1 MNADE
6 PPYLT
11 IGTDVSAKYRG
22 AFCEAKVKKIMR
34 QLKCKVTFKN
44 SLGSAVLPE
53 DQVRGVPKVGAK
65 VEAKHPEKKSI
76 LDAIINKVLDQSLYT
91 VVFDDGDETTLRRTS
106 LCLKS
111 GRHFAESETLD
122 QLPLTNPEHFGN
134 PVVGSKA
141 KRKRR
146 STLNSSSIEDLS
158 SDEESPPRKVQKP
171 KLKDK
176 DPDLGKVVRIDMGD
190 RRKKDSW
197 FPGLIVAPSAQDSLK
212 INTKEE
218 YLIRSFRDGKYYQ
231 SSKKDV
237 KEFQQDINIS
247 KIENTSLKA
256 AVEKAFQFIQN
267 ETLPPQ
273 WDWDVLGLNS
283 TSAEEDDNELESESS
298 DDEPSEE
305 KDHFVAQLYKFMDD
319 RGTPINIAPTVGNRD
334 LNLYKLFKTVH
345 KLGGFN
351 KVSSQNM
358 WKIVLSKMGLPPSVH
373 ATPNQMR
380 SAYKRFLH
388 SFEDFN
394 RKLGCTMVTTSRSS
408 RVRHRSERHRIF
420 IHPKDREVSELK
432 ATGKETLGKS
442 EKQKKR
448 EFKEEENQNEEIEK
462 GRLSR
467 SQTLAKDEDLSN
479 DNEKQPVKEDR
490 RPRTREEAKREK
502 SASPN
507 KQETLFSPKAEKR
520 EKDNVKKS
528 DGKRDTLVSEND
540 TKEERS
546 SVKEEKQLK
555 DVKNEKSVKLMKQD
569 EKNLKQIKV
578 EKLTKSKRDN
588 KNLKEEKVEEKE
600 DKFLKEKITKGKR
613 KVTEKR
619 NDLLQKVAKKQLE
632 KPKVVEDDKPHQ
644 LEDEN
649 DNAQGKK
656 LEGRLEL
663 GDRVKVK
670 YGSGKQQKIYEAKI
684 TKIET
689 DAGEKQYSVHYTGWN
704 VRYDEWVKRRR
715 IIEKITE
722 KITTSKVKK
731 ANQLKGVQGANT
743 PATRGRPPGL
753 SVARLPSHSSPSTS
767 SRRSS
772 TSSSPSVSGR
782 GRSTRSD
789 RNSLSESPFVYG
801 LTTKRQTRHRSGI
814 SVTSQNDVCQETDES
829 DEEEYASEIEVE
841 AQDDD
846 QLEESVKKTDELEPV
861 FIEDE
866 LSLSEVNES
875 DHKCKVEQSEACSD
889 YEINENIFQDSSEED
904 KKNISIKAEE
914 ELEIQ
919 EDCPQDKNESLKSLS
934 NVKIKQKVLKRR
946 SKLRKEKCEDVV
958 TDIFEN
964 YINIEDSSS
973 TGTPGTPSI
982 KDVEE
987 DCDKDLTKFKADEDW
1002 QDKSD
1007 SSDSTCNLKDKA
1019 RQEEKYYALAVE
1031 ENIVLKCDNFST
1043 SNNCE
1048 NDVIANVDE
1057 QQDVEESSNINEEQ
1071 EYEDFSQE
1079 PDVANEDLPTL
1090 INTGKSSTGESNIMK
1105 LSQSQPFEIE
1115 EGRVEI
1121 RSSDK
1126 ECMSNSSS
1134 DKEDF
1139 TPSNVDGEC
1148 ALQLKGD
1155 VKEEEVGEVMKSV
1168 SAITSDVVKSDTEVT
1183 TIKSE
1188 VNDSWEPIEEVFEK
1202 PISEQ
1207 KNDMEKEYLTDSGT
1221 LVVAKSSSVEDVINI
1236 CSNEVEKDKM
1246 VSDNFKE
1253 LEAKKEGK
1261 KKKLKVS
1268 KLGRKDDGTDADEG
1282 KPKEGKGRSKKK
1294 KVELEDSEV
1303 VEGKGKMKKGKDKK
1317 KGKKV
1322 KSDGDIELG
1331 GGKQEYSHSE
1341 SGRVKKKD
1349 VEDPEKLKKKE
1360 NETMESEKAKRKEKK
1375 KKTSKV
1381 EVKEEDTMELD
1392 KTKKEKKKLK
1402 KNKDGVTQK
1411 KPKKKKKG
1419 KTDNDVMDTDDE
1431 KNDSAET
1438 SVDNEK
1444 IGRATKKEKKK
1455 KKAKMKDA
1463 PPPEEE
1469 QDTVYDEVLQKT
1481 EKSLFEESDI
1491 YIPNIK
1497 DNEVVDDNTET
1508 IEEAAFLLCEEKV
1521 PASPVAGDSMN
1532 PSYEHQPQSVVPSTE
1547 VPESSRSEDIHQQL
1561 ICSLT
1566 SAAATVLSFSKSVA
1580 RAPLSDPPNKHDSAV
1595 LDNTPPTTPG
1605 SVGSVSSNSPPY
1617 EQEGSSAESARYS
1630 RDSVEEESD
1639 SYQGDA
1645 KNIEVPLN
1653 EDSCSRTDS
1662 ICSNASS
1669 GFVDKSKS
1677 LSSTSKK
1684 NKQPSCISEDASPAK
1699 KKKKNNR
1706 QSQDFIDVGRAST
1719 RSRHTSSKVLRG
1731 ESRGSHGTGENR
1743 TASNPRLSDHSSSS
1757 PQITSGSTNSS
1768 LNAPRSPRFNFYVS
1782 LDDYT
1787 DADKRIAILQESLT
1801 ELRKTY
1807 MALKAEVAL
1816 IDRRRKRAKK
1826 KEREA
1831 AAANSVTSP
1840 GSCTQVGEAKSP
1852 S

>member
-53 DQVRGVPKVGAK
+53 DHVRGVPKVGAK
-65 VEAKHPEKKSI
+65 VEAKHPEKNQY
-76 LDAIINKVLDQSLYT
+76 LDAVINKVLDQSLYT

-146 STLNSSSIEDLS
+146 SMLNSSSIEDLS
-158 SDEESPPRKVQKP
+158 SDEESSPRKVQKP
-171 KLKDK
+171 KPKDR

-197 FPGLIVAPSAQDSLK
+197 FPGLIVAPSAQDGLK

-237 KEFQQDINIS
+237 KEFQQDINVS

-256 AVEKAFQFIQN
+256 AVEKALQFIQN
-267 ETLPPQ
+267 EVLPPQ
-273 WDWDVLGLNS
+273 WDSDVLGLNS
-283 TSAEEDDNELESESS
+283 TSAEEDDNEFDSESS

-319 RGTPINIAPTVGNRD
+319 RGTPINIAPTVGSRD

-373 ATPNQMR
+373 PTPNQMR

-420 IHPKDREVSELK
+420 SQPKDREVSELK
-432 ATGKETLGKS
+432 ATGKETLGKL

-448 EFKEEENQNEEIEK
+448 EVKEEENQNEEIEK
-462 GRLSR
+462 GRPSR
-467 SQTLAKDEDLSN
+467 SQTLVKDEDMSN
-479 DNEKQPVKEDR
+479 DGEKQQVKEDH

-507 KQETLFSPKAEKR
+507 KQETLFIPKVEKR
-520 EKDNVKKS
+520 EKDNVRKS
-528 DGKRDTLVSEND
+528 DGKREMVVTDHDV
-540 TKEERS
+540 KEENS
-546 SVKEEKQLK
+546 SVKEDKQLK
-555 DVKNEKSVKLMKQD
+555 DVKNEKYVKLVKQD
-569 EKNLKQIKV
+569 EKNLKQVKV
-578 EKLTKSKRDN
+578 DKLAKSKRDH
-588 KNLKEEKVEEKE
+588 KNLKEEKE
-600 DKFLKEKITKGKR
+600 DKCMKEKITKGKR

-619 NDLLQKVAKKQLE
+619 SDLLQKVAKKQLE
-632 KPKVVEDDKPHQ
+632 KPKVVEDEKPHQ
-644 LEDEN
+644 PEDEN
-649 DNAQGKK
+649 DNTHVKK
-656 LEGRLEL
+656 VEGRLEL

-722 KITTSKVKK
+722 KIATSKVKK
-731 ANQLKGVQGANT
+731 ANQLKGVQGANI
-743 PATRGRPPGL
+743 PAIRGRPPGL
-753 SVARLPSHSSPSTS
+753 SVSRLPSHSSPSTS

-801 LTTKRQTRHRSGI
+801 LTAKRQTRRKSGI
-814 SVTSQNDVCQETDES
+814 SVKSQNDICQETDES
-829 DEEEYASEIEVE
+829 DEEEEEYASEIEVE

-846 QLEESVKKTDELEPV
+846 HPEENVQKNNDLEPV
-861 FIEDE
+861 FIEE
-866 LSLSEVNES
+866 GLSLSEVNES
-875 DHKCKVEQSEACSD
+875 DHKHKVEQSEACSD
-889 YEINENIFQDSSEED
+889 YEMNENVFQESSEED
-904 KKNISIKAEE
+904 KKDISIKAEE

-919 EDCPQDKNESLKSLS
+919 EDCPQDKTESSKSFS
-934 NVKIKQKVLKRR
+934 TVKIKQKVLKRHL
-946 SKLRKEKCEDVV
+946 KLRKEKCEDVV

-964 YINIEDSSS
+964 YVNIEDSSS
-973 TGTPGTPSI
+973 VGTPGTPSV
-982 KDVEE
+982 KDVGE
-987 DCDKDLTKFKADEDW
+987 DCDKDLRFKADEDW
-1002 QDKSD
+1002 QDKND
-1007 SSDSTCNLKDKA
+1007 SSDSTCNSKDKVG
-1019 RQEEKYYALAVE
+1019 QGENYHLLAVE
-1031 ENIVLKCDNFST
+1031 ENMTLKSDNLST
-1043 SNNCE
+1043 SSNCE

-1057 QQDVEESSNINEEQ
+1057 QKDAEESGNISEGQ
-1071 EYEDFSQE
+1071 KHEDVSQE
-1079 PDVANEDLPTL
+1079 PNVTNEDLPTL
-1090 INTGKSSTGESNIMK
+1090 TNSTKSSTGESDMTK
-1105 LSQSQPFEIE
+1105 SSHSQSFEIE
-1115 EGRVEI
+1115 EGHVEI

-1139 TPSNVDGEC
+1139 TSSNVDGEC
-1148 ALQLKGD
+1148 ALHLKGD
-1155 VKEEEVGEVMKSV
+1155 LKEEHDEGVKSV
-1168 SAITSDVVKSDTEVT
+1168 SAISSDVVKSDTEEKT
-1183 TIKSE
+1183 AKSE
-1188 VNDSWEPIEEVFEK
+1188 VNDSWESVEVSEK
-1202 PISEQ
+1202 PISEE
-1207 KNDMEKEYLTDSGT
+1207 KNEMEKEYLTDNGT
-1221 LVVAKSSSVEDVINI
+1221 LVVAKSSCAEEVINI
-1236 CSNEVEKDKM
+1236 CSNEVEKIM
-1246 VSDNFKE
+1246 CSDNFKE

-1268 KLGRKDDGTDADEG
+1268 KLGKKDDGTDADEG

-1294 KVELEDSEV
+1294 KVELEDLEV
-1303 VEGKGKMKKGKDKK
+1303 VEGKGKIKKVKDKK

-1331 GGKQEYSHSE
+1331 GVKQECSHSE

-1349 VEDPEKLKKKE
+1349 VEDTEKLKKKE
-1360 NETMESEKAKRKEKK
+1360 NETIESEKAKRKEKK
-1375 KKTSKV
+1375 KKTPKV
-1381 EVKEEDTMELD
+1381 EVKEEDAMELD

-1419 KTDNDVMDTDDE
+1419 KTDNDIMDTDDD

-1438 SVDNEK
+1438 AVDNEK
-1444 IGRATKKEKKK
+1444 VGRATKKEKKK

-1469 QDTVYDEVLQKT
+1469 QDTVHDEVLQT
-1481 EKSLFEESDI
+1481 EKSLFEESDTHMPI
-1491 YIPNIK
+1491 IK
-1497 DNEVVDDNTET
+1497 DDDLVDDSTET

-1521 PASPVAGDSMN
+1521 PASPVAGDAMN
-1532 PSYEHQPQSVVPSTE
+1532 PSYEHQPQSMVPSTE

-1566 SAAATVLSFSKSVA
+1566 SAAATVLSFSKTVA
-1580 RAPLSDPPNKHDSAV
+1580 HAPLSDPPNKHDSAV

-1605 SVGSVSSNSPPY
+1605 SIGSVSSNSPPY

-1639 SYQGDA
+1639 SYQGDT

-1662 ICSNASS
+1662 ICSNTSS
-1669 GFVDKSKS
+1669 SFIDKSKS
-1677 LSSTSKK
+1677 LSSTNKK
-1684 NKQPSCISEDASPAK
+1684 NKQPNCISEDVSPAK

-1706 QSQDFIDVGRAST
+1706 QSQDVIDVGRAST
-1719 RSRHTSSKVLRG
+1719 RSRHTSSKILRG
-1731 ESRGSHGTGENR
+1731 ESKGSHDTGENR
-1743 TASNPRLSDHSSSS
+1743 TATNPRLSEHSSSS
-1757 PQITSGSTNSS
+1757 PQITSGSTNNS
-1768 LNAPRSPRFNFYVS
+1768 LNAPRSPRYNFYVS
-1782 LDDYT
+1782 LDDCT

-1826 KEREA
+1826 KERDA